1 MRSKLFAPLVAV
13 LALIGAATAGK
24 VETPIPQPAAY
35 AGVGRM
41 APDLTAKT
49 VAGTEFKLSAA
60 LKDHKAAVIAVTSS
74 SCPLSK
80 KYLPALTALEKE
92 FGDKVAFVLLAPIS
106 TDTPAELKEAVG
118 KTGIKAPVIHDAD
131 GKLSAALGAAT
142 TTDLFVLDAKRTV
155 VYRGAVDDQYG
166 LGYSKEAA
174 THTYAKDA
182 LTAVLAGQEPKV
194 PATTAPGCAL
204 DLPKAEAAAKPTYHR
219 EVARIVQWNCQEC
232 HRKGGVGPFALD
244 TRADMIGHKGMIKK
258 VLADATM
265 PPWHAVGPKAGE
277 PRTFKNDRSLPDA
290 DRDALLAWLADGAP
304 EGDPADAPLPRTYPD
319 DWAIGKPDLVV
330 QVPEP
335 IAVKATGV
343 MKYQNV
349 LVETGLT
356 EDRWMR
362 AAEIRPTDASVVHHV
377 LVFVIPPHLRL
388 VPKAGEGQGF
398 FAAYVPG
405 NGHQILPDGF
415 ARKIP
420 KGSLIKFQIHYT
432 PNGTATKDQV
442 RVGFKFADNPRYEI
456 RVLPVAQP
464 KIEIPPGA
472 DNHKEVAEFTLPVEG
487 TVTAV
492 SPHMHVRGKA
502 CKYEAVLPDGETKVL
517 LDVPHYDF
525 NWQHRYQFAAPVTL
539 PKGTIVR
546 FTVWYDNSDKNPANP
561 DPKETVRWGPQT
573 FQEMHLGYTEFY
585 IPALPL
591 KAEKK

>member
-1 MRSKLFAPLVAV
+1 MRPNLFAPLIAV
-13 LALIGAATAGK
+13 LASVGVAAAGK
-24 VETPIPQPAAY
+24 VEAPVPQPAAY

-60 LKDHKAAVIAVTSS
+60 LKDRKAVVVAVTSS
-74 SCPLSK
+74 TCPLSK
-80 KYLPALTALEKE
+80 KYLPTLAALEKE
-92 FGDKVAFVLLAPIS
+92 FGDKAAFVLLAPIG
-106 TDTPAELKEAVG
+106 TDTPADLKELVG
-118 KTGIKAPVIHDAD
+118 KAGIKAPVIHDAD
-131 GKLSAALGAAT
+131 GKLTAALGAAS
-142 TTDLFVLDAKRTV
+142 TTDLFVIDAKRTV

-166 LGYSKEAA
+166 LGYSKDAA
-174 THTYAKDA
+174 IHTYAKDA
-182 LTAVLAGQEPKV
+182 LAAVLAGQEPKV

-219 EVARIVQWNCQEC
+219 EVARIVQQNCQEC
-232 HRKGGVGPFALD
+232 HRKGGVGPFTLD
-244 TRADMIGHKGMIKK
+244 SRADVIAHKGMIKK

-265 PPWHAVGPKAGE
+265 PPWHAVGPKPGE
-277 PRTFKNDRSLPDA
+277 LRTFKNDRSLPDA
-290 DRDALLAWLADGAP
+290 DRDALLAWLADGGP
-304 EGDPADAPLPRTYPD
+304 EGDAADAPLPRTYPD
-319 DWAIGKPDLVV
+319 DWAIGKPDLIV

-343 MKYQNV
+343 MKYQTV

-377 LVFVIPPHLRL
+377 LVFVIPPHLAKI
-388 VPKAGEGQGF
+388 PKAGEGQGF

-405 NGHQILPDGF
+405 NNHQILPDGF

-420 KGSLIKFQIHYT
+420 KGSLVKFQIHYT

-442 RVGFKFADNPRYEI
+442 RVGFKFTTDPRYEV

-472 DNHKEVAEFTLPVEG
+472 DAHKEVAEFKLPVEG

-502 CKYEAVLPDGETKVL
+502 CKYEAVLPGGETKLL

-525 NWQHRYQFAAPVTL
+525 NWQHRYQFAQPVTL
-539 PKGTIVR
+539 PKNTTVR

-561 DPKETVRWGPQT
+561 DPKATVKWGPQT
-573 FQEMHLGYTEFY
+573 FEEMMLGYTEFY